1 MIEKVFVHFIE
12 GHNIFKEEYVFR
24 NIFNYSREKIT
35 TLLDILIKKYA
46 ATDFIIQNNCV
57 IKFIDYN
64 YWDNKISFFI
74 NIDLFKDEY
83 RGLYILNSTL
93 LMEMLKSEIKNILRY
108 ER

>member
-83 RGLYILNSTL
+83 RGLYALYNNDIDML
-93 LMEMLKSEIKNILRY
+93 LDFLIDNITWKN
-108 ER
+108 

>member
-1 MIEKVFVHFIE
+1 MIEEVSMHFIE
-12 GHNIFKEEYVFR
+12 GRNIFKEEYIFR
-24 NIFNYSREKIT
+24 NIFKYSREKLT
-35 TLLDILIKKYA
+35 TLLDIFIKKYA
-46 ATDFIIQNNCV
+46 ATDFIIQNNSV

-83 RGLYILNSTL
+83 RGLYVLDSTL
-93 LMEMLKSEIKNILRY
+93 LMEILKDEIKNILRY